1 MKWCGLYVKHSSPRL
16 SRVAASE
23 LQLSV
28 NCPPL
33 RDTQAQAQRRHAH
46 VPCSHSSRASRSGS
60 LLVWERLASVGSSR
74 GTCCSVVTA
83 GNTTYLKHPSTLHDA
98 HTHALSLFTA
108 VIWLFGLFIHTSNF
122 GDSCQRESTTS
133 ILHHFRA

>member
-1 MKWCGLYVKHSSPRL
+1 MKHSSPRL

-28 NCPPL
+28 NCPP
-33 RDTQAQAQRRHAH
+33 RDRHSD
-46 VPCSHSSRASRSGS
+46 VMRPCHAPTLAGAGLPDLDLSWF
-60 LLVWERLASVGSSR
+60 WERLASVGSSR

-83 GNTTYLKHPSTLHDA
+83 GNTTYLKHHRSLHDA

-122 GDSCQRESTTS
+122 GDSCQRDSTTS